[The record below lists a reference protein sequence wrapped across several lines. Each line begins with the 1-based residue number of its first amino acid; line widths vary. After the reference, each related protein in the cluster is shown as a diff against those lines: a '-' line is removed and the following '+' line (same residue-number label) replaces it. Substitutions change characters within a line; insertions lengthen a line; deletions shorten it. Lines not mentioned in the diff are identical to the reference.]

1 MKTVHVTNAVGLI
14 LGQDLTRVIP
24 GEFKG
29 VAFHKGHIIQPE
41 DIPVMM
47 NMGKDHIYI
56 MELGPEDVHENAA
69 AHQLSL
75 LTAGSNIIRDDA
87 SEGKVNMRANTFGL
101 LDIDVDKLL
110 LINELSGIAL
120 STLHSGTIV
129 KKDEIVAAAKIIPLT
144 LPKTTLNHIEKL
156 CATEKIIAIRPIPV
170 KKAGLV
176 VTGNEVFY
184 GRIQDKF
191 EMVIKKKLLDLGTH
205 LTRTIFVPDDANQI
219 TTAIE
224 QLSCENDLVF
234 VTGGMS
240 VDPDDVTPLAVRQT
254 GAKVIVYGTPVMP
267 GAMFLL
273 AYLNGTPILGI
284 PACGM
289 FSKITVLDVILP
301 KVIVGDEIT
310 SRFIASLGHGGL
322 CRTCSEGCHYPNCSF
337 CKY

>member
-1 MKTVHVTNAVGLI
+1 MKTVHVTNAVGLV

-29 VAFHKGHIIQPE
+29 VAFHKGHIIQSE
-41 DIPVMM
+41 DIPVLMS
-47 NMGKDHIYI
+47 MGKDHIYI
-56 MELGPEDVHENAA
+56 MELGPDDVHENVA
-69 AHQLSL
+69 AHQLAL
-75 LTAGSNIIRDDA
+75 LTSGSNLIQDDA
-87 SEGKVNMRANTFGL
+87 SEGKVNMRASAFGL
-101 LDIDVDKLL
+101 LDINVDKLL
-110 LINELSGIAL
+110 QINELSGIAL

-144 LPKTTLNHIEKL
+144 LPQTTLNYIEKL
-156 CATEKIIAIRPIPV
+156 CATEKIIGIRPIPA

-191 EMVIKKKLLDLGTH
+191 EKVIQKKLSDLGTH
-205 LTRTIFVPDDANQI
+205 LTKTIFVPDDTKQI

-224 QLSCENDLVF
+224 QLSCKNDLVF

-240 VDPDDVTPLAVRQT
+240 VDPDDITPLAVRQT

-301 KVIVGDEIT
+301 KILIGDEIT
-310 SRFIASLGHGGL
+310 AHFIASLGHGGL
-322 CRTCSEGCHYPNCSF
+322 CRTCTEGCHFPNCSF

>member
-1 MKTVHVTNAVGLI
+1 MKTVHVTNAVGLV

-29 VAFHKGHIIQPE
+29 VAFHKGHIIQSE
-41 DIPVMM
+41 DIPLLMS
-47 NMGKDHIYI
+47 MGKDHIYI
-56 MELGPEDVHENAA
+56 MELGPDDVHENAA
-69 AHQLSL
+69 AHQLAL
-75 LTAGSNIIRDDA
+75 LTAGSNVIQDDA
-87 SEGKVNMRANTFGL
+87 SEGKVNMRASAFGL
-101 LDIDVDKLL
+101 LDINVAKLL
-110 LINELSGIAL
+110 QINELSGIAL

-144 LPKTTLNHIEKL
+144 LPQTTLNYIEKL
-156 CATEKIIAIRPIPV
+156 CAAEKIIEIRPIHA

-191 EMVIKKKLLDLGTH
+191 EKVIQKKLSDLSTH
-205 LTRTIFVPDDANQI
+205 LTKTIFVPDDAKQI

-240 VDPDDVTPLAVRQT
+240 VDPDDITPLAVRQT
-254 GAKVIVYGTPVMP
+254 GANVIVYGTPVMP

-301 KVIVGDEIT
+301 KVLMGDEIT
-310 SRFIASLGHGGL
+310 AHFIASLGHGGL
-322 CRTCSEGCHYPNCSF
+322 CRTCTEGCHYPNCSF

>member
-1 MKTVHVTNAVGLI
+1 MKTVHVTNAVGLV

-29 VAFHKGHIIQPE
+29 VAFHKGHIIQSE
-41 DIPVMM
+41 DIPVLMS
-47 NMGKDHIYI
+47 MGKDHIYI
-56 MELGPEDVHENAA
+56 MELGPDDVHENAA
-69 AHQLSL
+69 AHQLAL
-75 LTAGSNIIRDDA
+75 LTAGSNVIQDNA
-87 SEGKVNMRANTFGL
+87 SEGKVNMRASAFGL
-101 LDIDVDKLL
+101 LDINVAKLL
-110 LINELSGIAL
+110 QINELSGIAL

-144 LPKTTLNHIEKL
+144 LPQTTLNYIEKL
-156 CATEKIIAIRPIPV
+156 CAAEKIIEIRPIPA

-191 EMVIKKKLLDLGTH
+191 EKVIQKKLSDLGTH
-205 LTRTIFVPDDANQI
+205 LTKTIFVPDDAKQI

-240 VDPDDVTPLAVRQT
+240 VDPDDITPLAVRQT

-301 KVIVGDEIT
+301 KVLMGDEIT
-310 SRFIASLGHGGL
+310 AHFIASLGHGGL
-322 CRTCSEGCHYPNCSF
+322 CRTCTEGCHYPNCSF

>member
-1 MKTVHVTNAVGLI
+1 MKTVHVTNAVGLV
-14 LGQDLTRVIP
+14 LGQDLTRVVP

-41 DIPVMM
+41 DIPVLLS
-47 NMGKDHIYI
+47 MGKDHIYI
-56 MELGPEDVHENAA
+56 IEIGPEDVHENTA

-75 LTAGSNIIRDDA
+75 LTAGENIIQDDA

-101 LDIDVDKLL
+101 LDIHVDKLL
-110 LINELSGIAL
+110 QINEMVGVAL
-120 STLHSGTIV
+120 STLHSGTLV
-129 KKDEIVAAAKIIPLT
+129 QKNELVATAKIIPLT
-144 LPKTTLNHIEKL
+144 LPQSTLNQIEQL
-156 CATEKIIAIRPIPV
+156 CTAEKIIKIRPLPE

-184 GRIQDKF
+184 GRIKDKF
-191 EMVIKKKLLDLGTH
+191 EEVIKKKLSAFGSH
-205 LTRTIFVPDDANQI
+205 LTKTIFVPDDANKI
-219 TTAIE
+219 SAAIQE
-224 QLSCENDLVF
+224 LSAENDVVF

-254 GAKVIVYGTPVMP
+254 GANVIVYGTPVMP

-273 AYLNGTPILGI
+273 AYLEGTPILGI

-289 FSKITVLDVILP
+289 FSKITVLDVLLP
-301 KVIVGDEIT
+301 KVLIGDEIT

-322 CRTCSEGCHYPNCSF
+322 CRTCPEGCRYPNCSF
-337 CKY
+337 CKM

>member
-1 MKTVHVTNAVGLI
+1 MKTVHVTNAVGLV

-29 VAFHKGHIIQPE
+29 VAFHKGHIIQSE
-41 DIPVMM
+41 DIPVLMS
-47 NMGKDHIYI
+47 MGKDHIYI
-56 MELGPEDVHENAA
+56 TEFGPDDIHENAA
-69 AHQLSL
+69 ARQLAL
-75 LTAGSNIIRDDA
+75 LTAGSNVTHDDA
-87 SEGKVNMRANTFGL
+87 SEGKVNMKASAFGL
-101 LDIDVDKLL
+101 LDINVDKLL
-110 LINELSGIAL
+110 QINKLSGIAL

-129 KKDEIVAAAKIIPLT
+129 KKDEIVAVAKIIPLI
-144 LPKTTLNHIEKL
+144 LPQTTLNYIEKL
-156 CATEKIIAIRPIPV
+156 CAAEKIIEIRPIPA

-191 EMVIKKKLLDLGTH
+191 EKVIQKKLSDLGTH
-205 LTRTIFVPDDANQI
+205 LTKTIFVPDDAKQI

-240 VDPDDVTPLAVRQT
+240 VDPDDITPLAVRQT

-267 GAMFLL
+267 GAMFLM

-289 FSKITVLDVILP
+289 FSKITVLDIILP
-301 KVIVGDEIT
+301 KVLVGDEIT
-310 SRFIASLGHGGL
+310 AHFIASLGHGGL
-322 CRTCSEGCHYPNCSF
+322 CRTCTEGCHYPNCSF

>member
-1 MKTVHVTNAVGLI
+1 MKTVHVTNAVGLV

-47 NMGKDHIYI
+47 SMGKDHIYI
-56 MELGPEDVHENAA
+56 MELGPDDVHENAA

-75 LTAGSNIIRDDA
+75 LTAGSNVIQEDA
-87 SEGKVNMRANTFGL
+87 SEGKVNMRASTFGFL
-101 LDIDVDKLL
+101 EIDVDRLL
-110 LINELSGIAL
+110 QINELSGIAL

-144 LPKTTLNHIEKL
+144 LPQTTLNHIEKL
-156 CATEKIIAIRPIPV
+156 CAAEKVIEIRPIPA

-191 EMVIKKKLLDLGTH
+191 EKVIKKKLSDLGTH
-205 LTRTIFVPDDANQI
+205 LTKTIFVPDDANQI
-219 TTAIE
+219 AAAIE
-224 QLSCENDLVF
+224 HLSCENDLVF
-234 VTGGMS
+234 ATGGMS
-240 VDPDDVTPLAVRQT
+240 VDPDDITPLAVRQT

-301 KVIVGDEIT
+301 KVLMGDEIT
-310 SRFIASLGHGGL
+310 AHFIASLGHGGL
-322 CRTCSEGCHYPNCSF
+322 CRTCTEGCHYPNCSF

>member
-1 MKTVHVTNAVGLI
+1 MKTVHVTDAVGLV

-29 VAFHKGHIIQPE
+29 VAFHKGHIIQSA

-47 NMGKDHIYI
+47 SMGKDHVYI
-56 MELGPEDVHENAA
+56 IELSPEDVHENMAA
-69 AHQLSL
+69 QQLSL
-75 LTAGSNIIRDDA
+75 LTAGLNIIRDNA

-101 LDIDVDKLL
+101 LDIHVDKLL
-110 LINELSGIAL
+110 QINEMTGVAL
-120 STLHSGTIV
+120 STLHSGTTV
-129 KKDEIVAAAKIIPLT
+129 KKDEIIASAKIIPLT
-144 LPKTTLNHIEKL
+144 LPQTTLNHIEKL
-156 CATEKIIAIRPIPV
+156 CASEKIIAIRPIPA

-184 GRIQDKF
+184 GRIKDRF
-191 EMVIKKKLLDLGTH
+191 EDVINKKLLDLGSH
-205 LTRTIFVPDDANQI
+205 LTETIFVPDDANEI
-219 TTAIE
+219 STAIS
-224 QLSCENDLVF
+224 QLACKNDVVF

-254 GAKVIVYGTPVMP
+254 GANVIVYGTPVMP

-301 KVIVGDEIT
+301 KVLIGDEIT

-322 CRTCSEGCHYPNCSF
+322 CRTCPEGCHYPNCSF